1 MKFISKI
8 NSIFGVKKVKNVQ
21 GAEIYSVSWL
31 SRFGDFHSETKPVY
45 KAFLTKEDAEEF
57 AQSLRDAHKLL
68 QNTNSIKI
76 TITKQE

>member
-21 GAEIYSVSWL
+21 GAEIYTVSWM
-31 SRFGDFHSETKPVY
+31 SRFGNYYADTKRVY
-45 KAFLTKEDAEEF
+45 KAFLAKEDAEEF
-57 AQSLRDAHKLL
+57 AQSLRNAHKLL
-68 QNTNSIKI
+68 QNTNSIDI

>member
-21 GAEIYSVSWL
+21 GAEIYTVSWM
-31 SRFGDFHSETKPVY
+31 SRFGDYSSDTNRVY

-68 QNTNSIKI
+68 RNTNSIKI

>member
-1 MKFISKI
+1 M
-8 NSIFGVKKVKNVQ
+8 Q
-21 GAEIYSVSWL
+21 GAEIYTVSWM
-31 SRFGDFHSETKPVY
+31 SRFGNYHSDTNRVY

>member
-8 NSIFGVKKVKNVQ
+8 NSIFGVKKVKDVQ
-21 GAEIYSVSWL
+21 GAEIYTVSWL
-31 SRFGDFHSETKPVY
+31 SRFGCYYTDTKRVY

-57 AQSLRDAHKLL
+57 AQNLRAAHKLL
-68 QNTNSIKI
+68 QNTNSIQI